1 MLNNTSAQILQNT
14 FGKIIYEGLLLE
26 DVKLKITAERRTNER
41 VKGVYYIVQLSFEK
55 AEDAVLLLN
64 KEYAADYKIYR
75 RDTITEGEEV
85 SLASNTYR
93 TPELEVWKEELLA
106 ETQDAA

>member
-1 MLNNTSAQILQNT
+1 
-14 FGKIIYEGLLLE
+14 LL
-26 DVKLKITAERRTNER
+26 R
-41 VKGVYYIVQLSFEK
+41 
-55 AEDAVLLLN
+55 N